1 MICSIC
7 QTEGHNRQTCSV
19 VVRYEYDDCG
29 VKCRINPNDEGDYQ
43 PVEPYC
49 LPCGAKTEE
58 CDCGKYK
65 CGKWFNEEKGKF
77 QGAPRRSSPRP
88 KKITPKPACF
98 ACGQVETECHL
109 EITAEGKTLCCD
121 CLYIENHPDATCHR
135 CDKKLYS
142 KTLVLCGGGGGEC
155 ETWYC
160 ATCHADG
167 THDCPVC
174 GDEEEFSCGN
184 CGHIFENEEDWSG
197 RCDEHSCHYCECDCS
212 ACAEE
217 EDDDETVSV
226 VSEDT
231 CECCGR
237 PYDHRNPHRQSEM
250 CDCVQNDDGTLSR
263 PEVSICEA
271 CGVPETDE
279 CRPDCAYQARRQREE
294 EEEHRQKSCYSPTRD
309 QLIALGKYKLA
320 KFQIGK
326 SEQKD
331 ETNWNEDGDDEL
343 CSAIDAS
350 GNALY

>member
-1 MICSIC
+1 MTCSLC
-7 QTEGHNRQTCSV
+7 HQSGHNKRTCSL
-19 VVRYEYDDCG
+19 
-29 VKCRINPNDEGDYQ
+29 VKQ
-43 PVEPYC
+43 V
-49 LPCGAKTEE
+49 ATT
-58 CDCGKYK
+58 GKYA
-65 CGKWFNEEKGKF
+65 GLNAIQIEAIFAERMRRDYEEIV
-77 QGAPRRSSPRP
+77 AP
-88 KKITPKPACF
+88 IIAPKPACF

-109 EITAEGKTLCCD
+109 EITEQGKTLCCD

-174 GDEEEFSCGN
+174 GD
-184 CGHIFENEEDWSG
+184 
-197 RCDEHSCHYCECDCS
+197 
-212 ACAEE
+212 
-217 EDDDETVSV
+217 DDETVSV

-263 PEVSICEA
+263 PEDDLELPC
-271 CGVPETDE
+271 
-279 CRPDCAYQARRQREE
+279 PDCRRWFDEGKDNC
-294 EEEHRQKSCYSPTRD
+294 KSCDFDLNSFNKPPSPTRD

-326 SEQKD
+326 RD
-331 ETNWNEDGDDEL
+331 N
-343 CSAIDAS
+343 
-350 GNALY
+350 

>member
-1 MICSIC
+1 MTCSLC
-7 QTEGHNRQTCSV
+7 HQSGHNKRTCSL
-19 VVRYEYDDCG
+19 
-29 VKCRINPNDEGDYQ
+29 VKQ
-43 PVEPYC
+43 V
-49 LPCGAKTEE
+49 ATT
-58 CDCGKYK
+58 GKYA
-65 CGKWFNEEKGKF
+65 GLNAIQIEAIFAERMRRDYEEIV
-77 QGAPRRSSPRP
+77 APIIAP
-88 KKITPKPACF
+88 KLACF

-109 EITAEGKTLCCD
+109 EITEQGKTLCCD

-174 GDEEEFSCGN
+174 GDDDDEGMEDCEDCGYTHHYEDK
-184 CGHIFENEEDWSG
+184 CPNEATA
-197 RCDEHSCHYCECDCS
+197 HHYEKWRVD
-212 ACAEE
+212 E

-263 PEVSICEA
+263 PEDDLELPC
-271 CGVPETDE
+271 
-279 CRPDCAYQARRQREE
+279 PDCRRWFDEGKDNC
-294 EEEHRQKSCYSPTRD
+294 KSCDFDLNSFNKPPSPTRD

-326 SEQKD
+326 SD
-331 ETNWNEDGDDEL
+331 N
-343 CSAIDAS
+343 
-350 GNALY
+350 

>member
-1 MICSIC
+1 MTCSLC
-7 QTEGHNRQTCSV
+7 HQSGHNKRTCSL
-19 VVRYEYDDCG
+19 
-29 VKCRINPNDEGDYQ
+29 VKQ
-43 PVEPYC
+43 V
-49 LPCGAKTEE
+49 AAT
-58 CDCGKYK
+58 GKYA
-65 CGKWFNEEKGKF
+65 GLNAIQIEAIFAERMRRDYEEIV
-77 QGAPRRSSPRP
+77 APIIAP
-88 KKITPKPACF
+88 KLACF

-109 EITAEGKTLCCD
+109 EITEQGKTLCCD

-135 CDKKLYS
+135 CETKLYS

-174 GDEEEFSCGN
+174 GDDDDEGMEDCEDCGYTHHYEDK
-184 CGHIFENEEDWSG
+184 CPNEATA
-197 RCDEHSCHYCECDCS
+197 HHYEKWRVD
-212 ACAEE
+212 E

-263 PEVSICEA
+263 PEDDLELPC
-271 CGVPETDE
+271 
-279 CRPDCAYQARRQREE
+279 PDCRRWFDEGKDNC
-294 EEEHRQKSCYSPTRD
+294 KSCDFDLNSFNKPPSPTRD

-326 SEQKD
+326 SD
-331 ETNWNEDGDDEL
+331 N
-343 CSAIDAS
+343 
-350 GNALY
+350 

>member
-1 MICSIC
+1 MTCSLC
-7 QTEGHNRQTCSV
+7 HQSGHNKRTCSL
-19 VVRYEYDDCG
+19 
-29 VKCRINPNDEGDYQ
+29 VKQ
-43 PVEPYC
+43 V
-49 LPCGAKTEE
+49 ATT
-58 CDCGKYK
+58 GKYA
-65 CGKWFNEEKGKF
+65 GLNAIQIEAIFAERMRRDYEEIV
-77 QGAPRRSSPRP
+77 APIIAP
-88 KKITPKPACF
+88 KLACF

-109 EITAEGKTLCCD
+109 EITEQGKTLCCD

-135 CDKKLYS
+135 CETKLYS

-174 GDEEEFSCGN
+174 GDDDDEGMEDCEYCGYTHHYEDK
-184 CGHIFENEEDWSG
+184 CPNEATA
-197 RCDEHSCHYCECDCS
+197 HHYEKWRVD
-212 ACAEE
+212 E

-263 PEVSICEA
+263 PEDDLELPC
-271 CGVPETDE
+271 
-279 CRPDCAYQARRQREE
+279 PDCRRWFDEGKDNC
-294 EEEHRQKSCYSPTRD
+294 KSCDFDLNSFNKPPSPTRD

-326 SEQKD
+326 RD
-331 ETNWNEDGDDEL
+331 N
-343 CSAIDAS
+343 
-350 GNALY
+350 

>member
-1 MICSIC
+1 MTCSLC
-7 QTEGHNRQTCSV
+7 HQSGHNKRTCSL
-19 VVRYEYDDCG
+19 
-29 VKCRINPNDEGDYQ
+29 VKQ
-43 PVEPYC
+43 V
-49 LPCGAKTEE
+49 ATT
-58 CDCGKYK
+58 GKYA
-65 CGKWFNEEKGKF
+65 GLNAIQIEAIFAERMRRDYEEIV
-77 QGAPRRSSPRP
+77 APIIAP
-88 KKITPKPACF
+88 KLACF

-109 EITAEGKTLCCD
+109 EITEQGKTLCCD

-174 GDEEEFSCGN
+174 GDDDDEGMEDCEDCGYTHHYEDK
-184 CGHIFENEEDWSG
+184 CPNEATA
-197 RCDEHSCHYCECDCS
+197 HHYEKWRVD
-212 ACAEE
+212 E

-226 VSEDT
+226 ESEDT

-263 PEVSICEA
+263 PEDDLELPC
-271 CGVPETDE
+271 
-279 CRPDCAYQARRQREE
+279 PDCRRWFDEGKDNC
-294 EEEHRQKSCYSPTRD
+294 KSCDFDLNSFNKPPSPTRD

-326 SEQKD
+326 SD
-331 ETNWNEDGDDEL
+331 N
-343 CSAIDAS
+343 
-350 GNALY
+350 

>member
-1 MICSIC
+1 MTCSLC
-7 QTEGHNRQTCSV
+7 HQSGHNKRTCSL
-19 VVRYEYDDCG
+19 
-29 VKCRINPNDEGDYQ
+29 VKQ
-43 PVEPYC
+43 V
-49 LPCGAKTEE
+49 ATT
-58 CDCGKYK
+58 GKYA
-65 CGKWFNEEKGKF
+65 GLNAIQIEAIFAERMRRDYEEIV
-77 QGAPRRSSPRP
+77 APIIAP
-88 KKITPKPACF
+88 KLACF

-109 EITAEGKTLCCD
+109 EITEQGKTLCCD

-135 CDKKLYS
+135 CETKLYS
-142 KTLVLCGGGGGEC
+142 KTLVFCGGGWGEC

-174 GDEEEFSCGN
+174 GDDDDEGMEDCEDCGYTHHYEDK
-184 CGHIFENEEDWSG
+184 CPNEATA
-197 RCDEHSCHYCECDCS
+197 HHYEKWRVD
-212 ACAEE
+212 E

-263 PEVSICEA
+263 PEDDLELPC
-271 CGVPETDE
+271 
-279 CRPDCAYQARRQREE
+279 PDCRRWFDEGKDNC
-294 EEEHRQKSCYSPTRD
+294 KSCDFDLNSFNKPPSPTRD

-326 SEQKD
+326 SD
-331 ETNWNEDGDDEL
+331 N
-343 CSAIDAS
+343 
-350 GNALY
+350 

>member
-1 MICSIC
+1 MAGRWRCGGRATERPKKIEIILLLYSQDNDLQDTMICSIC
-7 QTEGHNRQTCSV
+7 QTQGHNRRTCSV

-58 CDCGKYK
+58 CDCGEYK

-77 QGAPRRSSPRP
+77 QGAPRRSSPRRP
-88 KKITPKPACF
+88 TPKPAC
-98 ACGQVETECHL
+98 ADCGQIETECHL

-121 CLYIENHPDATCHR
+121 CLYIEKHPDATCHR
-135 CDKKLYS
+135 CETKLYS
-142 KTLVLCGGGGGEC
+142 KTLVLCGGAGGEC

-167 THDCPVC
+167 THDCPLC
-174 GDEEEFSCGN
+174 G
-184 CGHIFENEEDWSG
+184 
-197 RCDEHSCHYCECDCS
+197 
-212 ACAEE
+212 
-217 EDDDETVSV
+217 DDDETVSV
-226 VSEDT
+226 VSEDD
-231 CECCGR
+231 EDR
-237 PYDHRNPHRQSEM
+237 Y
-250 CDCVQNDDGTLSR
+250 V
-263 PEVSICEA
+263 
-271 CGVPETDE
+271 CGVCGATEPKDVEWDVGAME
-279 CRPDCAYQARRQREE
+279 DFRGDVVCPDCLN
-294 EEEHRQKSCYSPTRD
+294 KPPSPTRE

-326 SEQKD
+326 QD

>member
-1 MICSIC
+1 MTCSLC
-7 QTEGHNRQTCSV
+7 HQSGHNKRTCSL
-19 VVRYEYDDCG
+19 
-29 VKCRINPNDEGDYQ
+29 VKQ
-43 PVEPYC
+43 V
-49 LPCGAKTEE
+49 ATT
-58 CDCGKYK
+58 GKYA
-65 CGKWFNEEKGKF
+65 GLNAIQIEAIFAERMRRDYEEIV
-77 QGAPRRSSPRP
+77 APIIAP
-88 KKITPKPACF
+88 KLACF

-109 EITAEGKTLCCD
+109 EITEQGKTLCCD

-174 GDEEEFSCGN
+174 GD
-184 CGHIFENEEDWSG
+184 
-197 RCDEHSCHYCECDCS
+197 
-212 ACAEE
+212 
-217 EDDDETVSV
+217 DDETVSV

-263 PEVSICEA
+263 PEDDLELPC
-271 CGVPETDE
+271 
-279 CRPDCAYQARRQREE
+279 PDCRRWFDEGKDNC
-294 EEEHRQKSCYSPTRD
+294 KSCDFDLNSFNKPPSPTRD

-326 SEQKD
+326 SD
-331 ETNWNEDGDDEL
+331 N
-343 CSAIDAS
+343 
-350 GNALY
+350 

>member
-1 MICSIC
+1 MTCSLC
-7 QTEGHNRQTCSV
+7 HQSGHNKRTCSL
-19 VVRYEYDDCG
+19 
-29 VKCRINPNDEGDYQ
+29 VKQ
-43 PVEPYC
+43 V
-49 LPCGAKTEE
+49 ATT
-58 CDCGKYK
+58 GKYA
-65 CGKWFNEEKGKF
+65 GLNAIQIEAIFAERMRRDYEEIV
-77 QGAPRRSSPRP
+77 APIIAP
-88 KKITPKPACF
+88 KLACF

-109 EITAEGKTLCCD
+109 EITEQGKTLCCD
-121 CLYIENHPDATCHR
+121 CIYIENHPDATCHR

-174 GDEEEFSCGN
+174 GDDDDEGMEDCEDCGYTHHYEDK
-184 CGHIFENEEDWSG
+184 CPNEATA
-197 RCDEHSCHYCECDCS
+197 HHYEKWRVD
-212 ACAEE
+212 E

-263 PEVSICEA
+263 PEDDLELPC
-271 CGVPETDE
+271 
-279 CRPDCAYQARRQREE
+279 PDCRRWFDEGKDNC
-294 EEEHRQKSCYSPTRD
+294 KSCDFDLNSFNKPPSPTRD

-326 SEQKD
+326 SD
-331 ETNWNEDGDDEL
+331 N
-343 CSAIDAS
+343 
-350 GNALY
+350 

>member
-1 MICSIC
+1 MTCSLC
-7 QTEGHNRQTCSV
+7 HQSGHNKRTCSL
-19 VVRYEYDDCG
+19 
-29 VKCRINPNDEGDYQ
+29 VKQ
-43 PVEPYC
+43 V
-49 LPCGAKTEE
+49 ATT
-58 CDCGKYK
+58 GKYA
-65 CGKWFNEEKGKF
+65 GLNAIQIEAIFAERMRRDYEEIV
-77 QGAPRRSSPRP
+77 AP
-88 KKITPKPACF
+88 IIAPKPACF

-109 EITAEGKTLCCD
+109 EITEQGKTLCCD

-174 GDEEEFSCGN
+174 GDDDDEGMEDCEDCGYTHHYEDK
-184 CGHIFENEEDWSG
+184 CPNEATA
-197 RCDEHSCHYCECDCS
+197 HHYEKWRVD
-212 ACAEE
+212 E

-226 VSEDT
+226 ESEDT

-263 PEVSICEA
+263 PEDDLELPC
-271 CGVPETDE
+271 
-279 CRPDCAYQARRQREE
+279 PDCRRWFDEGKDNC
-294 EEEHRQKSCYSPTRD
+294 KSCDFDLNSFNKPPSPTRD

-326 SEQKD
+326 SD
-331 ETNWNEDGDDEL
+331 N
-343 CSAIDAS
+343 
-350 GNALY
+350 